1 MSTISFGKVIN
12 QILNTTQIN
21 TLIQG
26 RVYPL
31 AAPNFDKYPFVIYQR
46 NDINEEKNKDIKIW
60 DIVDYEILVC
70 SDSYE
75 NSVEVAEVIRA
86 EMNVKNL
93 VVNEFNIY
101 NIEFVTSKEGIINP
115 KDTPLFIFTQSLIYR
130 FRVRN

>member
-12 QILNTTQIN
+12 QLLNKDSIN
-21 TLIQG
+21 QHINN

-60 DIVDYEILVC
+60 DVVDYEILVC

-75 NSVEVAEVIRA
+75 NSVEVAEVVRA
-86 EMNVKNL
+86 EMEQKNL
-93 VVNEFNIY
+93 VVDEFNIY

-115 KDTPLFIFTQSLIYR
+115 KDTPLFIYTQSLIYR
-130 FRVRN
+130 FRIRF